1 MEKIFAKMKTKTQA
15 MMKVML
21 QKEQNGLRETIEK
34 IVVIGIKTK
43 VNVLM
48 NAGENWS

>member
-15 MMKVML
+15 IVVML
-21 QKEQNGLRETIEK
+21 QKEQNGLREIIEK

-48 NAGENWS
+48 NAGEN

>member
-1 MEKIFAKMKTKTQA
+1 MEKIFAKMNKRNQA
-15 MMKVML
+15 MMEML
-21 QKEQNGLRETIEK
+21 QKEQNGLREIIEK

-48 NAGENWS
+48 NAGEN